1 MARLLHFDVR
11 LLTSYREQSKVS
23 SVRTRELFKG
33 FWGFMETY
41 QKPFDRSRKQVETCS
56 LTYNMRFHI
65 SVHRFDLQLQLS
77 DHKAVAA
84 TIAST

>member
-1 MARLLHFDVR
+1 
-11 LLTSYREQSKVS
+11 
-23 SVRTRELFKG
+23 
-33 FWGFMETY
+33 
-41 QKPFDRSRKQVETCS
+41 
-56 LTYNMRFHI
+56 MRFHI